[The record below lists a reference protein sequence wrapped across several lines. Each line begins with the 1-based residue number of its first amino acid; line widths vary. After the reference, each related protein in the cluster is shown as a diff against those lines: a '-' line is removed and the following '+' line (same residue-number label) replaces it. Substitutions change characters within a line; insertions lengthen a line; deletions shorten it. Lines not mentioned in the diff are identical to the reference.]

1 MLLTGDI
8 INITN
13 DVSNYILTNKNN
25 KNTKN
30 LKNAHMISNISNIS
44 NIVDKSQITI
54 TISSSA
60 DIYYSSSINTNT
72 TNTNDN
78 ANANTNDNANAN
90 TNDNA
95 KDNTN
100 DSILTIIILN
110 KMNSKGKQKENILE
124 EEEKTI
130 IIPYGICSK
139 YLLLNR
145 YISQSLLSKK
155 VKKNNLTNIYQNI
168 YQYNSENVDENGSR
182 VLYKFNDCIFITLDA
197 NGYINY
203 YPDSIEIYDI
213 HTITNFIEKEHSNS
227 NKTYLPYLEAFLETF
242 NYIPI
247 DTNMKPN
254 SYILDILD
262 INNLHNTNTN
272 NNNNNNTNTS
282 NSNSNDNSIIELNES
297 GIISKIGN
305 IINWF
310 NPFSYF
316 STTQLITLQNID
328 TEAKQNPNP
337 NPKYYVSSMTKDLK
351 VIKLE
356 KDKIKVL
363 RPKPMLFPVYI
374 DNINMD
380 ELNNIIFSGK
390 INDIDNNISIKYNKF
405 LINPI
410 IEII

>member
-1 MLLTGDI
+1 MLLSGDI

-13 DVSNYILTNKNN
+13 DLSNYILTNKNI
-25 KNTKN
+25 
-30 LKNAHMISNISNIS
+30 KNAKKSKNAQMISNVSNISNIS

-54 TISSSA
+54 TISSST

-78 ANANTNDNANAN
+78 ANANTNDN
-90 TNDNA
+90 T

-139 YLLLNR
+139 YILLNR

-155 VKKNNLTNIYQNI
+155 AKKNNLINIYQNI
-168 YQYNSENVDENGSR
+168 YQYNGENVDENVSR

-213 HTITNFIEKEHSNS
+213 HTITNFIEKEHSNT

-247 DTNMKPN
+247 DANIKPN

-272 NNNNNNTNTS
+272 NNTNTS
-282 NSNSNDNSIIELNES
+282 NSNSNSNSNDNGNCNSIAELNES

-316 STTQLITLQNID
+316 STTQSITQQNID

-337 NPKYYVSSMTKDLK
+337 NPKYYVSRMTKDFN

-356 KDKIKVL
+356 KDKIKIL

>member
-1 MLLTGDI
+1 MLLSGDI

-13 DVSNYILTNKNN
+13 DLSNYILTNKNI
-25 KNTKN
+25 
-30 LKNAHMISNISNIS
+30 KNAKKSKNAQMISNVSNISNIS

-78 ANANTNDNANAN
+78 ANANDNDNANAK
-90 TNDNA
+90 DNA
-95 KDNTN
+95 NAN

-139 YLLLNR
+139 YILLNR

-155 VKKNNLTNIYQNI
+155 VKKNNLINIYQNI
-168 YQYNSENVDENGSR
+168 YQYNGENIDENVSR
-182 VLYKFNDCIFITLDA
+182 VLYKFNDCIFITLDT

-213 HTITNFIEKEHSNS
+213 HTITNFIEKEHSNT

-262 INNLHNTNTN
+262 INNLHNTNA
-272 NNNNNNTNTS
+272 NNNNTNTS
-282 NSNSNDNSIIELNES
+282 NSNGNSITELNES

-316 STTQLITLQNID
+316 STTQSITQQNID

-337 NPKYYVSSMTKDLK
+337 NPKYYVSRMTKDFN

-356 KDKIKVL
+356 KDKIKIL

>member
-1 MLLTGDI
+1 MFLSGDI
-8 INITN
+8 INITS
-13 DVSNYILTNKNN
+13 DISKYLSIN

-30 LKNAHMISNISNIS
+30 AKKSKNTHMISNISNIS
-44 NIVDKSQITI
+44 NIVDKSQMTI

-60 DIYYSSSINTNT
+60 DIYYSSSIDTNT
-72 TNTNDN
+72 TTANDN
-78 ANANTNDNANAN
+78 A
-90 TNDNA
+90 
-95 KDNTN
+95 N

-124 EEEKTI
+124 EEDKTI

-139 YLLLNR
+139 YILLNR

-155 VKKNNLTNIYQNI
+155 IKKNNLTNIYRCNDK
-168 YQYNSENVDENGSR
+168 NVAENVSR
-182 VLYKFNDCIFITLDA
+182 VLYKFNDYIFITLDA

-227 NKTYLPYLEAFLETF
+227 NKTYLPYPEAFLETF

-247 DTNMKPN
+247 NTNMKLN

-262 INNLHNTNTN
+262 INNLHNTTNYTNTD
-272 NNNNNNTNTS
+272 TKTS
-282 NSNSNDNSIIELNES
+282 NSITELNEF

-310 NPFSYF
+310 NPFSYL
-316 STTQLITLQNID
+316 STTQSITLQNID
-328 TEAKQNPNP
+328 VDANPNP
-337 NPKYYVSSMTKDLK
+337 NSKYYVSSMTKDLN

-356 KDKIKVL
+356 KDKIKIL

-374 DNINMD
+374 DNINLD

-390 INDIDNNISIKYNKF
+390 IDDMDNNISIKYNKF

-410 IEII
+410 LDITNIKKNL